1 MENQTNEGQQINEEK
16 QVIPAL
22 AFSDNA
28 IKYLKSGAG
37 WAKFIAIVGFVF
49 TGLIVLGGLISGVFF
64 AFMGDQMGM
73 GGFPFP
79 PFIFGFIYLIVA
91 VIYFFPTYYLYKFAT
106 KAQDAIRML
115 DSRDIEASL
124 LNLKS
129 LFKFSG
135 IMLIVVLAMYFV
147 GIIVMIAG
155 FSFFQNELQQMGQHG
170 MM

>member
-1 MENQTNEGQQINEEK
+1 MENQTNEVQQINEEK

-22 AFSDNA
+22 VFSDNA
-28 IKYLKSGAG
+28 IKYLKTGAG
-37 WAKFIAIVGFVF
+37 WAKFVAIVGFVF

-64 AFMGDQMGM
+64 AFMGDQIGM
-73 GGFPFP
+73 GAFPFS
-79 PFIFGFIYLIVA
+79 PFIFGFIYLIIA

-106 KAQDAIRML
+106 QAQNGIRML
-115 DSRDIEASL
+115 DSKDIEASL

-135 IMLIVVLAMYFV
+135 IMLIVVFALYFV

-155 FSFFQNELQQMGQHG
+155 FSFFQNELYQMGSHG